1 MPPVIGHSRPAAP
14 DSVREYASEV
24 ESRRAILGRS
34 KPSIAMTETRWSVAA
49 YLATII
55 LSLAF
60 LAGSLELWKANL
72 RMPLVYVGDALCVQL
87 WVRGVIDHGWYLSNE
102 SVGAPFGLDMHD
114 FTLVDSL
121 FLAIMKAISFL
132 SKEPILT
139 INLYYILTY
148 PLSAVTA
155 LFVFRRFGMPRAPA
169 IVGSLLF
176 AFLPYHLNRG
186 VSHLFLA
193 SYFLVPLVVM
203 ICLRLYTDGEV
214 LFRDRAGGG
223 VGRGNRVRRGLGSV
237 AICLLVGCGG
247 IYYAVFSSY
256 LLLVAGLGGA
266 LGRRKAYPFW
276 SAAILITLIGLG
288 VVGNL
293 APKVVYTLQ
302 HGPNPEA
309 VVRNWTHTEV
319 LGLRMAELLLPVS
332 GHRVPHLARLR
343 EQYDR
348 AQPLMAQE
356 NRSSALGV
364 VGSLGFLVLVG
375 GLVSLGQSLSSRLRA
390 GLVVLN
396 IAAVLLGMAGG
407 FGPLLGFAVTPM
419 IRGYNRISVFIAFFS
434 LFAVVLI
441 LARLVRLAR
450 TSGHR
455 LLVHA
460 GLGVL
465 LLVGYLDQSAPAFVP
480 GYDEIR
486 REFANDAE
494 FVRRAEGVLPPR
506 ALVFQLPFTEFPEG
520 MPAGGIRPYDQL
532 RPYVHSRSLRW
543 SFGAMRGRYGAFW
556 NSHVAEQ
563 PAGEMVRT
571 LAFAGFG
578 GILIDRAGYE
588 DRGAALETELA
599 RQLGASPLFS
609 RDGRYSLFNLT
620 PYATGLR
627 TRSTTEEW
635 ADLREAALHP
645 VTTTWRGWFYP
656 REVGAD
662 GSAWHWCQSYGE
674 IILTNPSSRSRRVDL
689 AMTLATRA
697 DAPALAKIQVPDGG
711 EEDFPVDA
719 KGAGIK
725 KSLVVPPGSV
735 TLRLWCNGPR
745 VLVPGDPRP
754 LVFRVVRYTLSE
766 PEPSAGVAPA
776 TSAGMTRK

>member
-1 MPPVIGHSRPAAP
+1 
-14 DSVREYASEV
+14 
-24 ESRRAILGRS
+24 
-34 KPSIAMTETRWSVAA
+34 MTETRRSVAA
-49 YLATII
+49 YLATIA
-55 LSLAF
+55 LSVAF
-60 LAGSLELWKANL
+60 LAGSLELWRADL

-87 WVRGVIDHGWYLSNE
+87 WVRGVIENGWYLRNE

-121 FLAIMKAISFL
+121 FLMIVKMLSFIF
-132 SKEPILT
+132 KEPILSLN
-139 INLYYILTY
+139 IYYLLTY

-169 IVGSLLF
+169 IVASLLF

-223 VGRGNRVRRGLGSV
+223 EGRGVRVRRGLGSV
-237 AICLLVGCGG
+237 AVCLLVGCGG
-247 IYYAVFSSY
+247 VYYAVFSCY
-256 LLLVAGLGGA
+256 LLLVAGVGGS
-266 LGRRKAYPFW
+266 LSRRKAYPFW
-276 SAAILITLIGLG
+276 SAGILITLIGLG
-288 VVGNL
+288 VLGNL
-293 APKVVYTLQ
+293 APKVVYVLR

-332 GHRVPHLARLR
+332 GHRVRPLARLR
-343 EQYDR
+343 EQYDQ
-348 AQPLMAQE
+348 AQPPMAQE
-356 NRSSALGV
+356 NRSSAMGA
-364 VGSLGFLVLVG
+364 VGSLGFLILVG
-375 GLVSLGQSLSSRLRA
+375 GLLALGGSRAPRLRA
-390 GLVVLN
+390 GLVLLN

-434 LFAVVLI
+434 LFAVVLV
-441 LARLVRLAR
+441 LARLVGLAR

-455 LLVHA
+455 LLVNA
-460 GLGVL
+460 GLGIL
-465 LLVGYLDQSAPAFVP
+465 LLVAYLDQSAPAFVP
-480 GYDEIR
+480 RYDEIR

-494 FVRRAEGVLPPR
+494 FVRRAEGVLPSG
-506 ALVFQLPFTEFPEG
+506 AMVFQLPFTEFPEG

-532 RPYVHSRSLRW
+532 RPYIHSRSLRW
-543 SFGAMRGRYGAFW
+543 SFGAMKGRYGAFW

-571 LAFAGFG
+571 LALGGFG
-578 GILIDRAGYE
+578 GILIDRAGYV
-588 DRGAALETELA
+588 DRGAALEAELT
-599 RQLGASPLFS
+599 RQLGVRPLVS
-609 RDGRYSLFNLT
+609 LDQRYGLFNLT
-620 PYATGLR
+620 PYAVGLR

-635 ADLREAALHP
+635 ADLRESALHP

-662 GSAWHWCQSYGE
+662 GTAWHWCQSYGE
-674 IILTNPSSRSRRVDL
+674 ITLTNPSSHPRRVGTLD
-689 AMTLATRA
+689 MTLATKA
-697 DAPALAKIQVPDGG
+697 DASALARIQVPDG
-711 EEDFPVDA
+711 EEDFPVNA

-745 VLVPGDPRP
+745 VMVPDDPRP

-766 PEPSAGVAPA
+766 PNPSAGVAQA